1 MTRRIEIAQ
10 PFDLATSLTMGQAF
24 RCALWAAAGASG
36 ANAGPFVGE
45 YRVGG
50 PEGEIGDADLDDE
63 LRRYLRLDTDDI
75 ENIYVDIAGRD
86 SRIGPLLERYR
97 GVSILRQEPREFG
110 NSVELTGE
118 TRRTFP
124 TPEALTQASES
135 RHGG

>member
-1 MTRRIEIAQ
+1 M
-10 PFDLATSLTMGQAF
+10 PSGQ
-24 RCALWAAAGASG
+24 RLVHLGQTLG
-36 ANAGPFVGE
+36 GE